1 MTLFTKNPLERLML
15 RLPRPDK
22 EEMPLPIAPE
32 GHLCHGCGR
41 YGLVCI
47 RACYRDTDLREK
59 LRAKAP
65 ELSL

>member
-22 EEMPLPIAPE
+22 EEMPSPIAPE

-47 RACYRDTDLREK
+47 RPCYGDTELREK
-59 LRAKAP
+59 RRAKAP
-65 ELSL
+65 ER

>member
-22 EEMPLPIAPE
+22 EETPRPIAPE

-47 RACYRDTDLREK
+47 RPCYRDTDLREK

-65 ELSL
+65 ERSL